1 MTNTNERVQGVVPV
15 RSLSDAEAMTDANKG
30 AQGGS
35 LDVVGRDL
43 PALSQALAISQIAVA
58 AGFEWEDEAGVWDKV
73 AEEVEEFKEASTKA
87 DRLLEFGDVLFSL
100 VNVARWNGI
109 DPEEALKATCDKFR
123 RRWAHM
129 EQSSCIQGRSLDGLR
144 VDQLEALWQEAK
156 RAEREAAGSEG

>member
-58 AGFEWEDEAGVWDKV
+58 AGFEWEDEAGV
-73 AEEVEEFKEASTKA
+73 
-87 DRLLEFGDVLFSL
+87 
-100 VNVARWNGI
+100 
-109 DPEEALKATCDKFR
+109 
-123 RRWAHM
+123 
-129 EQSSCIQGRSLDGLR
+129 
-144 VDQLEALWQEAK
+144 
-156 RAEREAAGSEG
+156 